1 MNNAIQL
8 NLWDWLEEAS
18 IAAGQVPELVAV
30 SDGVA
35 ALDSVME
42 SMTLESI
49 PAQLSVAA
57 EAFAQLS
64 AILECKSERWLSGWD
79 ADGADGLALDDDWMA
94 GLVRQPVSFDLSL
107 LVEVPL
113 LPALPKRQRPTADS
127 SLAAPVEPNRLLE
140 MIEQLA
146 QDPEFVQ
153 AQLAALAGGETPG
166 QWQEAI
172 ESSWDSSLAQVS
184 FAQLQQQTGLAKVE
198 LWLGLLLGGYR
209 LLPQAEVEHF
219 YQSDF
224 QVSRA

>member
-1 MNNAIQL
+1 MSDTIQL
-8 NLWDWLEEAS
+8 NLWDWLEEAF

-35 ALDSVME
+35 ALDSVMDA
-42 SMTLESI
+42 MTLESI

-94 GLVRQPVSFDLSL
+94 GLVRQPVSFDLSP
-107 LVEVPL
+107 LVEVPP
-113 LPALPKRQRPTADS
+113 LPEPSKRQRPTADS
-127 SLAAPVEPNRLLE
+127 SLVGAVEPNRLLE

-166 QWQEAI
+166 QWREAI
-172 ESSWDSSLAQVS
+172 ENCWDCCSAQVS
-184 FAQLQQQTGLAKVE
+184 FAHLQQQTGLAPVE

-209 LLPQAEVEHF
+209 LLPQADVGRF

-224 QVSRA
+224 QISRW

>member
-1 MNNAIQL
+1 MRDTIQL

-35 ALDSVME
+35 ALDSVMDA
-42 SMTLESI
+42 MTLEPI

-64 AILECKSERWLSGWD
+64 AILECKSERWLGWD
-79 ADGADGLALDDDWMA
+79 ADEADGLALDDDWMV
-94 GLVRQPVSFDLSL
+94 GLVRQTVSFDLSP
-107 LVEVPL
+107 LVEMPA
-113 LPALPKRQRPTADS
+113 LPELPKRQRPTVDS
-127 SLAAPVEPNRLLE
+127 SLAAPVEPNKLLE

-146 QDPEFVQ
+146 EEPEFVQ

-172 ESSWDSSLAQVS
+172 EHSWGQSAQIS
-184 FAQLQQQTGLAKVE
+184 FAQLRRQTGLAPVE
-198 LWLGLLLGGYR
+198 LWLGLLLGGYQ
-209 LLPQAEVEHF
+209 LLPAAEAEQF

-224 QVSRA
+224 WVSRC